1 MFALPVALS
10 QKLMLSAE
18 LAAIQLK
25 ERLDSELPLWAHSA
39 LNSRKMKIYATI
51 GIDENNELMGLK
63 LSLSEPALSPENALH
78 FSCTIS
84 TETFESVRSEL
95 STQILEN
102 WVSAA
107 VERRLKLG
115 RELCEYSDDDLN
127 EAIQSFGYFH
137 FSRYDHV
144 QIQTFFFVRLAQRE
158 LELREVDGSNHRRLD
173 EYERAR
179 VLREQLNDE
188 ILRAQTWWDKLSSSE
203 RNSAV
208 SFRLE
213 DLPEK
218 AQMVYA
224 YRAYQTN
231 RYGKLIDFNAWGE
244 VSQPRKASANR
255 RKKSAGDF
263 VISV

>member
-25 ERLDSELPLWAHSA
+25 EKLDSELPLWAHSA
-39 LNSRKMKIYATI
+39 LSSRKIKIFATI
-51 GIDENNELMGLK
+51 GIDENDELKGLK
-63 LSLSEPALSPENALH
+63 LSLSEPTLSPENALH
-78 FSCTIS
+78 FPCTIS

-95 STQILEN
+95 SAEILEN

-127 EAIQSFGYFH
+127 QAIQSFGYLH
-137 FSRYDHV
+137 FSRYDHI
-144 QIQTFFFVRLAQRE
+144 QIQAFFFVRLAQRE
-158 LELREVDGSNHRRLD
+158 LELREVDGSNHRKLE
-173 EYERAR
+173 EYGQAK

-188 ILRAQTWWDKLSSSE
+188 ILRAQSWWDKLSSSE

-208 SFRLE
+208 SYWLN

-218 AQMVYA
+218 TQMVYA

-231 RYGKLIDFNAWGE
+231 RYGKLMDFNAWGE
-244 VSQPRKASANR
+244 ASQPRKESAKR
-255 RKKSAGDF
+255 REQSAGDF